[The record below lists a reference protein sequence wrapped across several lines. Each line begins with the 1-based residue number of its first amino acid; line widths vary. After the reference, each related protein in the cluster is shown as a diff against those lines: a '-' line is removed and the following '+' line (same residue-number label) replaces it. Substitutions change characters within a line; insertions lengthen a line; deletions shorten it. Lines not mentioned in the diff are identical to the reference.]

1 MREYLFIDKN
11 NPIVVECQEDGVVF
25 PLSGLT
31 KAELQLFNK
40 KTDPTTGVVAT
51 FSVNSVDTPAVF
63 DLTETPIGK
72 IGFNPDDT
80 VLNTLTANTY
90 YGRFVLYFTNYPE
103 GFIWGRLFK
112 VEVSI

>member
-31 KAELQLFNK
+31 KAELQLFSK
-40 KTDPTTGVVAT
+40 KTDPTIGVASVFSVDSVAT
-51 FSVNSVDTPAVF
+51 PTVF

-72 IGFNPDDT
+72 IGFHPDDT
-80 VLNTLTANTY
+80 ILDTLTANTY
-90 YGRFVLYFTNYPE
+90 YGRFVLYFTNYTE
-103 GFIWGRLFK
+103 GLVWGKIFK